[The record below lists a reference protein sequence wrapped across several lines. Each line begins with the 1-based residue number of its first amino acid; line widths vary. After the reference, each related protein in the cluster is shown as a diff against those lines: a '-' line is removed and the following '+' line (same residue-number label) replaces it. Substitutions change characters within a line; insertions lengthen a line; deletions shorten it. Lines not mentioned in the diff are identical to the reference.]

1 MGLKKLA
8 LPPCVVVTYPKIT
21 SSANKAKL
29 AERLASR
36 KDDRW
41 ETVSGAEGVDMGRK
55 KIKIARIND
64 ERSRH
69 ATFAKRKNGLVKKAI
84 ELSIL
89 CECEIA
95 LVIFNSQGK
104 LTQYSSGNID
114 QTLSKFIDEKP
125 IESYSNE
132 TYGQFCGK
140 DDRDNFELDLGS
152 SSKDTSFGGAA
163 LSEGLIAED
172 PVKTKAVAASVSRGG
187 ETAQGAKSRSTTS
200 AERPGPASAATSRV
214 AAKPAELPPGA
225 APSRVQPKRA
235 ASSTFTQGGAK
246 KAPKLEIP
254 DEGLHPGIQST
265 PSGSLGASI
274 GGLSGLDSHSPS
286 SLVAALAGNDGTD
299 SQSPSHL
306 PLPLEPNSVA
316 INLGGMDNAG
326 FLTTPSS
333 TLFPMQTLSPM
344 GGDFKWPD
352 SKSPGSS
359 AAKVG
364 FCQSHTNET
373 ASIHHGEQTRPKDCS
388 REKTVCFTNFSLEP
402 REIVFVTLEVFLLQA
417 TGPDAFPPPKD

>member
-1 MGLKKLA
+1 
-8 LPPCVVVTYPKIT
+8 
-21 SSANKAKL
+21 
-29 AERLASR
+29 
-36 KDDRW
+36 
-41 ETVSGAEGVDMGRK
+41 MGRK

-89 CECEIA
+89 CDCEIA

-125 IESYSNE
+125 IESYTNE
-132 TYGQFCGK
+132 SYGQFCGK

-152 SSKDTSFGGAA
+152 SSKDTSYGGST
-163 LSEGLIAED
+163 LSEGLIVED
-172 PVKTKAVAASVSRGG
+172 PVKAKGVAVTVSGG
-187 ETAQGAKSRSTTS
+187 GTPQETKSRSTTS
-200 AERPGPASAATSRV
+200 SARATPAPTASAASSRA
-214 AAKPAELPPGA
+214 AAKPAELPPGP

-235 ASSTFTQGGAK
+235 ASSTYTQGGAK
-246 KAPKLEIP
+246 KAPKLDIP
-254 DEGLHPGIQST
+254 DEGLHPGIQPTSG
-265 PSGSLGASI
+265 GSLGSAM
-274 GGLSGLDSHSPS
+274 GGLAGLDSHSPS
-286 SLVAALAGNDGTD
+286 SLVAALAANDGTD
-299 SQSPSHL
+299 AQSPSHL

-316 INLGGMDNAG
+316 INLGGMDNAS

-344 GGDFKWPD
+344 GGEFKWPD

-359 AAKVG
+359 AAKVC
-364 FCQSHTNET
+364 FSTSHRHPF
-373 ASIHHGEQTRPKDCS
+373 APIHVVGKARPQVGQQRPGDDSSCS
-388 REKTVCFTNFSLEP
+388 WWSVERWCRL
-402 REIVFVTLEVFLLQA
+402 
-417 TGPDAFPPPKD
+417 